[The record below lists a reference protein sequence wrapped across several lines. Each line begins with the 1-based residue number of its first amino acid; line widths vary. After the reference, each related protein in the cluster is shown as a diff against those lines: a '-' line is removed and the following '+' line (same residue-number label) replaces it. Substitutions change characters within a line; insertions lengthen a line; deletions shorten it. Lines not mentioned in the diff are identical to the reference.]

1 MKRLTAAVAIPALV
15 STVIS
20 TVITTVITT
29 NVAHAG
35 PSVGDLV
42 RVRGV
47 RSNQLVGLGLVV
59 GLRGTGDTSPA
70 TREAVRRL
78 SAACG
83 FDAACGSGATEG
95 GKEGT
100 NAALV
105 VVTAEFPPFAA
116 EGARIDV
123 TVSATADAG
132 DISGGTLVATPLR
145 AGKASEVYVRAQ
157 GPVSAGDPARPA
169 TVGIVRGGGI
179 VERAA
184 PPVVLE
190 EFSSRLDEGRIT
202 LDLKEA
208 SAEAAMAVS
217 KALEHPGGELRDA
230 FRARAVTPGEVEVTL
245 AAGMRGEAVGLLAH
259 ILAFP
264 VDLAPRPRIVVNERL
279 GTVAASGRIM
289 IAPAAVSAGGLLV
302 TVGGERS
309 AALAATERE
318 TEVPGAA
325 LGADDAS
332 HSLVSLTEG
341 VTLEELVRELR
352 GIRATSQDVIEV
364 LRGLVKVG
372 ALRAEIVVE

>member
-1 MKRLTAAVAIPALV
+1 MKRLTAAVAISALV
-15 STVIS
+15 STVLS
-20 TVITTVITT
+20 TA
-29 NVAHAG
+29 VAHAG

-59 GLRGTGDTSPA
+59 GLRGTGDRSPA
-70 TREAVRRL
+70 TAEAVRRL

-83 FDAACGSGATEG
+83 FEHACGVDAAERGRDAADAASAG
-95 GKEGT
+95 

-123 TVSATADAG
+123 TVSATADAASV
-132 DISGGTLVATPLR
+132 SGGTLVATPLR
-145 AGKASEVYVRAQ
+145 AGKGSEVYVRAQ

-169 TVGIVRGGGI
+169 TVGIVFGGGI

-190 EFSSRLDEGRIT
+190 DFSSRLDMGRIT

-208 SAEAAMAVS
+208 SAEAAMAIT
-217 KALEHPGGELRDA
+217 KALSRPGGELGDT

-259 ILAFP
+259 ILALP

-289 IAPAAVSAGGLLV
+289 IAPAAVDAGGPIV
-302 TVGGERS
+302 TIGGAREDRS
-309 AALAATERE
+309 GDDADAGAADYRLAAEATPR
-318 TEVPGAA
+318 P
-325 LGADDAS
+325 
-332 HSLVSLTEG
+332 LVSLGEG

-352 GIRATSQDVIEV
+352 GVRATPQDV
-364 LRGLVKVG
+364 
-372 ALRAEIVVE
+372 